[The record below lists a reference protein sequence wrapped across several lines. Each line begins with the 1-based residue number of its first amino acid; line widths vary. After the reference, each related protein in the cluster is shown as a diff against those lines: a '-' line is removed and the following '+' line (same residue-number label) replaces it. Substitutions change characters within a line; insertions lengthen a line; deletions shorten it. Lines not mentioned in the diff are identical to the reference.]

1 MKIFFDEN
9 ELEDVFAEL
18 NAEID
23 KHRNENAGEEDD
35 EMSASQRRYE
45 EIIKKRKE

>member
-1 MKIFFDEN
+1 MQKFFDDN
-9 ELEDVFAEL
+9 ELDDVFAEL

-23 KHRNENAGEEDD
+23 KHKDDKVEEDD